1 MTDSIKISMLLS
13 QQTTNWAAFLLVT
26 FIQDFRGPKLFWTN
40 HEQLALELQLIM
52 KAAGLSHKESR
63 QTISC

>member
-1 MTDSIKISMLLS
+1 MLLS
-13 QQTTNWAAFLLVT
+13 QQTTTWAAFLLVT

-52 KAAGLSHKESR
+52 KAAGLSHKNGGR
-63 QTISC
+63 QYKVKCKDI